1 MKKFWFCYNT
11 QTVSECQHFWPLDQT
26 LLKTSRAFFEHLAE
40 EWDNRQPPDRPI
52 KLDQLLSRFDAY
64 IQTADLLLEV
74 GTGTGGLLPL
84 LKKRYPKPKIIQ
96 IDFANAM
103 LIRAQN
109 KHNDDHLV
117 QADVH
122 ELPFPREKY
131 SVVLCHNSFPHFK
144 EKLIA
149 LKEMRRVLQPGG
161 VLLIMHEMLTQVTS
175 TLWRKKSTRTFFP
188 VGRKLKHYFSSQV
201 FAQRSLKN
209 MKNIMQ
215 SAPGLLMEIKICPIK
230 NQSRKSSG

>member
-161 VLLIMHEMLTQVTS
+161 VLLIMHEMSRQKVNSIHQHALAEEIHQDFLPS
-175 TLWRKKSTRTFFP
+175 
-188 VGRKLKHYFSSQV
+188 GE
-201 FAQRSLKN
+201 
-209 MKNIMQ
+209 
-215 SAPGLLMEIKICPIK
+215 EIKTLFQQSGLCPEIIEEYEEHYAVCARVI
-230 NQSRKSSG
+230 NGN